1 MNKKT
6 VENLIKEMEN
16 TQIFMTDQMTYC
28 EYTESL
34 IQFQNMVTR
43 MVMEDQYEEGM
54 RVDEAIF
61 RLEAKAR
68 AKGLSGDQKIRKG
81 ITALRIVNREL
92 SICMAGKK
100 GEDLTAKTLM
110 YVTRPNTS
118 FFRNVY
124 ISVGENETELDV
136 VVVTDAGIIILENKN
151 TKNDLVI
158 TEDGRLLHNGNEC
171 YEKKPLGDKM
181 VNKRRLLQER
191 IEEEITKKGLNIP
204 VVIDSMIVFS
214 VPKDVRIF
222 VDDRLRSEKWCFRT
236 SLNHKIDRY
245 YGCVTYSNEQIQIFN
260 EILSQF
266 ESQNKRFSLTV
277 DFNIIRRDLAE
288 ALIALDD
295 DTCNLKVKETAIERE
310 HKKQVSNC
318 YVCGSDKKIKS
329 EEKDSRRGYISL
341 LFGSSLPRSIAT
353 AALTVALAIV
363 TITKKL

>member
-43 MVMEDQYEEGM
+43 MVMGNRYEEGM

-68 AKGLSGDQKIRKG
+68 AKGLGGDQKIRKG
-81 ITALRIVNREL
+81 ISALKLVQKEL
-92 SICMAGKK
+92 SISIAGKK
-100 GEDLTAKTLM
+100 GEDITAKTLM

-118 FFRNVY
+118 FFRNIY
-124 ISVGENETELDV
+124 ISVGEDETELDA

-151 TKNDLVI
+151 TKNDLII

-171 YEKKPLGDKM
+171 FEKKPLGGKM

-191 IEEEITKKGLNIP
+191 IKEEMSERNLNIP

-236 SLNHKIDRY
+236 SLNHKIDSY
-245 YGCVTYSNEQIQIFN
+245 YGNVTYTNEQIEIFN

-295 DTCNLKVKETAIERE
+295 DTSNFKVKETAIEMVN
-310 HKKQVSNC
+310 KKQVSNG
-318 YVCGSDKKIKS
+318 YVCGTDKKTKS
-329 EEKDSRRGYISL
+329 EETDSRRGYIAL
-341 LFGSSLPRSIAT
+341 LFGSGLPRSIAT
-353 AALTVALAIV
+353 AALTIALAIV
-363 TITKKL
+363 PLTKK